1 MTQPATPSQDR
12 RVSHDGWV
20 DDDDVEASFLPTERT
35 PERNLFGSLQR
46 PDKGRKWDH
55 ARSGAPIILQFDNS
69 RSSWIPF
76 VKSSMYGPAPNE
88 EGKIVDPEFLK
99 ELAPGYEKPWRGDLE
114 GDDAENGLGLLH
126 RKGVR
131 RRVWYKRVQVRT
143 DPRFLCLLSICF
155 SSPG

>member
-1 MTQPATPSQDR
+1 
-12 RVSHDGWV
+12 
-20 DDDDVEASFLPTERT
+20 
-35 PERNLFGSLQR
+35 
-46 PDKGRKWDH
+46 
-55 ARSGAPIILQFDNS
+55 
-69 RSSWIPF
+69 
-76 VKSSMYGPAPNE
+76 MYGPAPNE